1 MSHGP
6 DSESVS
12 HMSQEN
18 HAELISSAFCGNSV
32 MPQRSNH
39 ESLIN
44 KSRKGRIQSAKLPS
58 IGLRR
63 LAFFPAASSPGY
75 YYVINRQYSVFQESN
90 SNFEAI
96 GLPM

>member
-18 HAELISSAFCGNSV
+18 HAELISQCFLWEQRDA
-32 MPQRSNH
+32 QRSNH
-39 ESLIN
+39 ESLIH

-75 YYVINRQYSVFQESN
+75 YYVINGQYSVFQESN
-90 SNFEAI
+90 SNFEAT
-96 GLPM
+96 GLL